1 MPLNNEPAPLYTSK
15 TFWTGLI
22 STVGAIGG
30 FATGSLAPVE
40 AIQLAVTGLTG
51 MFLRQAINK
60 SASGTL

>member
-1 MPLNNEPAPLYTSK
+1 MPLNPQPAPLYTSK

-22 STVGAIGG
+22 STIGAIGG
-30 FATGSLAPVE
+30 YATGAVAPVE

-60 SASGTL
+60 QASGNL